1 MNNQLFIILSIIAV
15 SLFIGIMILFTK
27 QKRFNNVVHIVV
39 TAIYTI
45 AAAIINIHFY
55 AKANYDSFQSYMFS

>member
-39 TAIYTI
+39 TTIYTI

-55 AKANYDSFQSYMFS
+55 KSNVWKENIY